1 MDHHPIRHG
10 PVGVAHT
17 HGPLQ
22 VMEPSAAQLSAAV
35 LALVNTLIA
44 RQGQP
49 GPLLK
54 LAQSVS
60 FARWGLEGYVIAESN
75 KLVGVWLLARCADL
89 ENLRYDVRRYGTC
102 LLALFGLGLAFRAA
116 ALAAMFRRAHH

>member
-1 MDHHPIRHG
+1 
-10 PVGVAHT
+10 
-17 HGPLQ
+17 
-22 VMEPSAAQLSAAV
+22 MEPSAAQLSAAV